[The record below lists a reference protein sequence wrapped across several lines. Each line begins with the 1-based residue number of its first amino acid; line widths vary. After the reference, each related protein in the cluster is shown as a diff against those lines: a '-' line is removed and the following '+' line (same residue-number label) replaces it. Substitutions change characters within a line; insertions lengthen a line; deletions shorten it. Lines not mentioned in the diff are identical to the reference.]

1 MNYGDGDISTL
12 GCGTIYSLSGDD
24 VLQGLPSQSEFE
36 RAQSQRWLNV
46 DRTDYS
52 AKGYFAGRAAGLQT
66 SYCPR
71 RRFIP
76 TPIYS
81 EPAADEGDAIKERL
95 STTANLYSGSLE
107 Q

>member
-1 MNYGDGDISTL
+1 MSQDEESGL
-12 GCGTIYSLSGDD
+12 PCGTIYSRNPEDL
-24 VLQGLPSQSEFE
+24 LAGLPSEESY
-36 RAQSQRWLNV
+36 RRDLARPWLTC
-46 DRTDYS
+46 DKTDY
-52 AKGYFAGRAAGLQT
+52 AARGLFGGRASGLQT
-66 SYCPR
+66 AYCPR

-81 EPAADEGDAIKERL
+81 EPAADEGDQVKERL